1 MKNLDNLE
9 LTEIQHNENYLLVIN
24 YPDTIIPDVIAGTG
38 KELIDLIFEN
48 EDLDED
54 VMDLPEKEKLEAIIE
69 IHEDDKWLPQ
79 LNLFKIKRLEL

>member
-24 YPDTIIPDVIAGTG
+24 HPDTIIPEVIAGTG
-38 KELIDLIFEN
+38 KELIDFIFEN

-54 VMDLPEKEKLEAIIE
+54 VKDLPEKEKLKAIEE
-69 IHEDDKWLPQ
+69 IHQDDEWLPQ

>member
-38 KELIDLIFEN
+38 KELIDFIFEN
-48 EDLDED
+48 EEFDDDEL
-54 VMDLPEKEKLEAIIE
+54 DLPEIEKLEIIVDK
-69 IHEDDKWLPQ
+69 HQDDEWLPQ
-79 LNLFKIKRLEL
+79 LNLFKIK